1 MGNFVYNRSYM
12 SETMFKTKCN
22 IENNVKM
29 LEVFEL
35 FVEAYMRWKL
45 VDVLSRFSMGR
56 HVRVTVWFKSAGWE
70 HGYICKLTS

>member
-1 MGNFVYNRSYM
+1 ML
-12 SETMFKTKCN
+12 
-22 IENNVKM
+22 KM